1 MMHLP
6 EYGDSKSV
14 PKKEMKEAEIINE
27 HELDEIKQKY
37 EDSQSFVRSKQ
48 ISMQNLSV
56 RQTS

>member
-14 PKKEMKEAEIINE
+14 IKKEMKEAEIINE

-56 RQTS
+56 RKTS